1 MEKKY
6 ASGSS
11 DKRVFIYEGKEGQKI
26 AELPENSHAGGV
38 YSLSWSAD
46 SSRFLTASADKTVKI
61 WDANSLQNIVTF
73 QFPDTTEDQQLGS
86 LWQGDFILSVS
97 LSGDINYLD
106 AKSGKVARVIKGH
119 NKSVTALAYDRS
131 NRRIFSGS
139 YDAAINTWGY
149 DQGSDQP
156 FTGQGHTNEINAIA
170 IAGNDVVTAG
180 KDDSVCFA
188 DKESRKYGAKIGVE
202 AAANDVATAGDQAVA
217 VTSAALFVLKKG
229 SKVSELPVTFGPT
242 CVSIT
247 PDGTEVAVGG
257 SDHNIHIFALQGG
270 NLKETASLA
279 KHRGNLSGVAYSPNG
294 KLLASGDANRDIVV
308 WDRATKKPVVDEWC
322 HHTARING
330 LAFSPD
336 SQHIVSGGL
345 DRMIIV
351 WNVAEPSKRVT
362 IKDAHH
368 GGVNTVLFIDDNTVL
383 SAGQDCALKT
393 WTITY

>member
-1 MEKKY
+1 MIE
-6 ASGSS
+6 AIA
-11 DKRVFIYEGKEGQKI
+11 VF
-26 AELPENSHAGGV
+26 
-38 YSLSWSAD
+38 
-46 SSRFLTASADKTVKI
+46 
-61 WDANSLQNIVTF
+61 
-73 QFPDTTEDQQLGS
+73 
-86 LWQGDFILSVS
+86 
-97 LSGDINYLD
+97 
-106 AKSGKVARVIKGH
+106 
-119 NKSVTALAYDRS
+119 
-131 NRRIFSGS
+131 FSGS
-139 YDAAINTWGY
+139 YDAVMNTWGY

-229 SKVSELPVTFGPT
+229 SKVSELPVTFGPS
-242 CVSIT
+242 CVSIS
-247 PDGTEVAVGG
+247 PSGTEVAVGG
-257 SDHNIHIFALQGG
+257 SDHNIHIFSLQGG
-270 NLKETASLA
+270 NLKETANLT
-279 KHRGNLSGVAYSPNG
+279 KHRGNLTGIAYSPNG

-308 WDRATKKPVVDEWC
+308 WDCATKKPVVDEWC

-351 WNVAEPSKRVT
+351 WSVAEPSKRVT